1 MRASIWLK
9 FRTYIGDLKANISIK
24 SGINLKNIQ
33 EDISDF
39 MYKTKLKFF
48 HVYRVSCF
56 EEQVENQYVARLNIR
71 GVPFGG

>member
-9 FRTYIGDLKANISIK
+9 FRTHIGDLTANISIK

-39 MYKTKLKFF
+39 MHKTKSKFF
-48 HVYRVSCF
+48 HAYRVSCF